1 MTTPSCNIVLICFA
15 SAPTS
20 WFDPTELHE
29 PQDEVLLA
37 LAREGL
43 RFTHAFTNSPGP
55 IEALVSLFC
64 GLAPA
69 AHGATSESPQWPRHV
84 PDAVNA
90 LGSLGYNTVAICPDR
105 AVAELVRGGT
115 RFDWFLTSRWR
126 LASFVERAWSLGR
139 QVAGRWLDGGE
150 ALGQR
155 TNLAFF
161 RWLDG
166 HSSARPFFAWLYYP
180 APVAERHRGRAS
192 GSETAA
198 SLAAKHLSGVVR
210 ALEQRG
216 LWERTALV
224 VTALRG
230 AARTQQNADSLAE
243 NVVRVP
249 LLFRLPPPAPAGFIV
264 EEFCQ
269 LSDVFP
275 TLLHFA
281 GCPEPSGA
289 SGFGRVLIREN
300 RVAPGPRAVVVEEY
314 RSRALAQGAS
324 CSGYRRRLLRTN
336 RFRFV
341 WRSDE
346 VNELYDL
353 MVDPVGQRD
362 LALER
367 PELAAAMRVHLFEWL
382 AFHHGSRQGA
392 MTPDVQQIQQSALRV
407 VL

>member
-1 MTTPSCNIVLICFA
+1 MQATVAPSRQGG
-15 SAPTS
+15 
-20 WFDPTELHE
+20 W
-29 PQDEVLLA
+29 LA
-37 LAREGL
+37 LL
-43 RFTHAFTNSPGP
+43 QQTDV
-55 IEALVSLFC
+55 AL
-64 GLAPA
+64 
-69 AHGATSESPQWPRHV
+69 
-84 PDAVNA
+84 
-90 LGSLGYNTVAICPDR
+90 
-105 AVAELVRGGT
+105 
-115 RFDWFLTSRWR
+115 
-126 LASFVERAWSLGR
+126 
-139 QVAGRWLDGGE
+139 
-150 ALGQR
+150 
-155 TNLAFF
+155 
-161 RWLDG
+161 
-166 HSSARPFFAWLYYP
+166 
-180 APVAERHRGRAS
+180 
-192 GSETAA
+192 
-198 SLAAKHLSGVVR
+198 
-210 ALEQRG
+210 
-216 LWERTALV
+216 ALV
-224 VTALRG
+224 VLLIIVMMVVPMPTTLLDLLIALNISVG
-230 AARTQQNADSLAE
+230 VTILLVSIYAKE
-243 NVVRVP
+243 P
-249 LLFRLPPPAPAGFIV
+249 LDF
-264 EEFCQ
+264 
-269 LSDVFP
+269 SVFP